1 MSERDK
7 VLPVK
12 GMSVEH
18 MRKAHC
24 SYAKGARNAETEI
37 VRLVQRGCDNVSCG
51 AG

>member
-24 SYAKGARNAETEI
+24 SYAKGARNAGTEI
-37 VRLVQRGCDNVSCG
+37 ACGIHRGYDNVSCG